1 METSKPFAEMS
12 YKELMYMIAPTI
24 PYNHCFTSRLGGV
37 STGCLES
44 LNLGENRGDSQE
56 NVRENYRRVL
66 EAMGLPP
73 QNLCFTKQ
81 VHGREVLVVTDADR
95 RELFTPFKYE
105 ADGLVTDVP
114 GLPLICFTADCVPV
128 LLCDPEAGVAAAVH
142 CGWRSTVA
150 DILGNAVDKMIG
162 LGALPES
169 ICAAIGP
176 AIDMCCYET
185 GPEVPEGI
193 DKLLGEWAEG
203 TYFSVGHEG
212 KFMVDL
218 KEVNKRRLLQLGV
231 LEKNISVSDECTFC
245 NSDRYWSHRQTGGE
259 RGSQAAVIVI
269 SPLGTMEEIG
279 YEQQA

>member
-1 METSKPFAEMS
+1 MEISKPFAEMS
-12 YKELMYMIAPTI
+12 YKELMYMSAPTI

-37 STGCLES
+37 SGGYLES
-44 LNLGENRGDSQE
+44 LNLGENRGDDEE

-66 EAMGLPP
+66 EAMGLPR

-81 VHGREVLVVTDADR
+81 VHGREVRVVTDADR

-105 ADGLVTDVP
+105 ADGIVTNVP

-128 LLCDPEAGVAAAVH
+128 LLCDVEAGVAAAVH

-150 DILGNAVDKMIG
+150 DILGAAVDKMIG

-176 AIDMCCYET
+176 AIDMCCFET

-193 DKLLGEWAEG
+193 DRLLGENAEG
-203 TYFSVGHEG
+203 TYFPVGDEG
-212 KFMVDL
+212 KYMVDL
-218 KEVNKRRLLQLGV
+218 KEANRRRLLALGV
-231 LEKNISVSDECTFC
+231 PERSISVSDECTFC
-245 NSDRYWSHRQTGGE
+245 NSDRYWSHRKTGGE

-269 SPLGTMEEIG
+269 SPIASPEDADN
-279 YEQQA
+279 EQQA